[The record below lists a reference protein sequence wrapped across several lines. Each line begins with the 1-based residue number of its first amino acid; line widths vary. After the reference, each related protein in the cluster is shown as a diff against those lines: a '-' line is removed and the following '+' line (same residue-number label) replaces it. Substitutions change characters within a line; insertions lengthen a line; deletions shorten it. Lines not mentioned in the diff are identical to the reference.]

1 MKQIDLNADMGEGFA
16 SDLELLSVVTSANLS
31 CGSYVARGSL
41 DDEIA
46 RAATSAQVRI
56 GLHPGYPDPEA
67 FGRRSFDKL
76 PASVITQLV
85 KSLERA
91 VHDAPLHARY
101 LKPHGALYHDCLK
114 PGYPRELVLA
124 MLRGT
129 KLPLMGLAGTAH
141 ESLAQEA
148 GVGFIREGFLDRRMR
163 GDGTLVPRSE
173 PNAMLTDPAEIAEQ
187 ALRLAETCDSLCL
200 HGDSDHAVGT
210 ARIARSALVSAGY
223 KVTSNTFGT
232 VEVLQ
237 SIGPN
242 FWIRGRR
249 NDPALLRHGVPPGGQ
264 FEGFHDYFLRDSI
277 YAAWLEISG
286 PISLRFSQSAYLR
299 LRDAGEGLRLNGL
312 PLSDRALIVPEGG
325 IIEIEA
331 PRETARKQLSWSG
344 LNSPGL
350 HTKLVRAEDRFLCA
364 KPFRD
369 APLPEYPPAS
379 RCNRLEYEPLGRSIG
394 ARRFVV
400 HHQSSR
406 VGIRLVPRDFD
417 LPFIEPLKRS
427 EPSLPGVI
435 QQTPSGEWI
444 VHGPDGPTIS
454 GYPKVGVMH
463 WSAPGWLSL
472 LRTGDEIELSP
483 KEVMRGFPPPKPDPE
498 SMRWFLDQKDQ
509 LAELDQDRRWMWRK
523 VRLPMPPSRG
533 AGVE

>member
-1 MKQIDLNADMGEGFA
+1 MKPIDLNADMGEGFA

-41 DDEIA
+41 DEEIA
-46 RAATSAQVRI
+46 WAATSAQVRI
-56 GLHPGYPDPEA
+56 GLHPGYPDPET
-67 FGRRSFDKL
+67 FGRRSFNEL
-76 PASVITQLV
+76 PASVIAQLV
-85 KSLERA
+85 KSFERA

-101 LKPHGALYHDCLK
+101 LKPHGALYHDCLE
-114 PGYPRELVLA
+114 PGYPRELVIA

-129 KLPLMGLAGTAH
+129 KLPLMGLAGTEH
-141 ESLAQEA
+141 ESLAREA
-148 GVGFIREGFLDRRMR
+148 GVEFVREGFLDRRMR
-163 GDGTLVPRSE
+163 KDGTLVPRSE
-173 PNAMLTDPAEIAEQ
+173 PNAMLTDAAEIAEQ

-200 HGDSDHAVGT
+200 HGDSNHPVGT
-210 ARIARSALVSAGY
+210 ARIARAALESAGY
-223 KVTSNTFGT
+223 EVTNNTFGM
-232 VEVLQ
+232 VEILQ

-249 NDPALLRHGVPPGGQ
+249 NDPALLRHGVPPGGN
-264 FEGFHDYFLRDSI
+264 FGSSHEYSLRDSI
-277 YAAWLEISG
+277 HVAWLEISG
-286 PISLRFSQSAYLR
+286 PISLRFSHTAYLR
-299 LRDAGEGLRLNGL
+299 LWDAGEGLRLDGMH
-312 PLSDRALIVPEGG
+312 LSDPALIVPAGG
-325 IIEIEA
+325 TIEIEA
-331 PRETARKQLSWSG
+331 PRETARKLLSWSG

-350 HTKLVRAEDRFLCA
+350 QTKLVRAGDRFHCA
-364 KPFRD
+364 RPFRD
-369 APLPEYPPAS
+369 GPLVEYPRAS
-379 RCNRLEYEPLGRSIG
+379 RCDRLEYEPLGRSIG
-394 ARRFVV
+394 LRRFVV

-406 VGIRLVPRDFD
+406 VGIRLVPKNFD

-463 WSAPGWLSL
+463 WYAPSWLSL

-483 KEVMRGFPPPKPDPE
+483 KEILRGFPPPKPDPE
-498 SMRWFLDQKDQ
+498 SMRRFLDWQDQ
-509 LAELDQDRRWMWRK
+509 LAEHDQDRRWMWRK
-523 VRLPMPPSRG
+523 VRLPMPPPRG